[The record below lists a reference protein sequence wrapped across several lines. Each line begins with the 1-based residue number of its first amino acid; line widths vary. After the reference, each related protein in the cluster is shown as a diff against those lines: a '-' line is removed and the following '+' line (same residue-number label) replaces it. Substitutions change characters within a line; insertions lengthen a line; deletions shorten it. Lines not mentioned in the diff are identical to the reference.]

1 MKQVI
6 QPRDTKDAVMFIEV
20 IRVGG
25 VAGLTKRAQID
36 TDTIADEASVRE
48 WRQLVEQA
56 RPLLLSQ
63 SHAQPSPTRERD
75 AFVWTVSVDDTTC
88 QLGDSSITGALR
100 DLAQRTLREGR
111 RP

>member
-1 MKQVI
+1 M
-6 QPRDTKDAVMFIEV
+6 DTKDAVMFIEV

-36 TDTIADEASVRE
+36 TDAIADEASVRE

-56 RPLLLSQ
+56 RPLLVSQ
-63 SHAQPSPTRERD
+63 PNVQSSSTRERD
-75 AFVWTVSVDDTTC
+75 TFVWTVSVDDTTC
-88 QLGDSSITGALR
+88 QLGDSSITGPLR